1 MIQIGNTLISDEV
14 LEKKFVCDLGACKG
28 ACCVDGDSGAPL
40 EEEEKSILDEIYP
53 KVKPYLRSEGISA
66 IDKQGKYINDAD
78 GDLVTPLIDGKEC
91 AYVVFDKGIAKCG
104 IENAFLD
111 GAISF
116 KKPIS
121 CHLFPIRIAKTK
133 YYQALNYERI
143 KICKPAIKCG
153 SQLNVP
159 VYKFLK
165 GPLVRKFGEEWYS
178 ELEAAHAK
186 HELGIMNDG
195 KK

>member
-1 MIQIGNTLISDEV
+1 MIQIDDVLISDEV

-28 ACCVDGDSGAPL
+28 ACCVEGESGAPL
-40 EEEEKSILDEIYP
+40 EEEEKAILDNIYP

-66 IDKQGKYINDAD
+66 IDKQGKYLQDAD

-133 YYQALNYERI
+133 YYQTLNYERI
-143 KICKPAIKCG
+143 KICRPATKCG

-165 GPLVRKFGEEWYS
+165 APLVRKFGEKWYRA
-178 ELEAAHAK
+178 LEEACSNQ
-186 HELGIMNDG
+186 ITND
-195 KK
+195 